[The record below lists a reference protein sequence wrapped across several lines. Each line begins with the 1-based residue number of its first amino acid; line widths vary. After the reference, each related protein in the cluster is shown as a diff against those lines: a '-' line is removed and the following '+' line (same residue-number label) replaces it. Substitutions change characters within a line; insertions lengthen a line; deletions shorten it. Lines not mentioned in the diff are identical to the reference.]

1 MEKKKAETDRIQAL
15 PRLVEGGRQGG
26 VAEVVEEVS
35 NLRGRDATE
44 GKWGK
49 MVFGEK
55 LGVGSLVAVLRRA
68 TYEFGEKK
76 KFVGMKEV
84 GRMAVEVAVKD
95 GCEFADANLIAG
107 LFAGFTDGSE
117 GRGFTHIGPASGEG
131 PATVLEFADEED
143 ATILEGSDAD
153 IDFGS
158 GVTGLPGEKFFQG
171 IGSGK
176 SRRSGQHFRG
186 YGADLMVALDIEF
199 VLTIGEAGLG
209 DGLEASRP
217 SEPLRNGHEGILA
230 ASAQRNKPSAR
241 SNG

>member
-1 MEKKKAETDRIQAL
+1 
-15 PRLVEGGRQGG
+15 
-26 VAEVVEEVS
+26 VVEEMGDLGGS
-35 NLRGRDATE
+35 DATE
-44 GKWGK
+44 RECGE
-49 MVFGEK
+49 MVLGEK
-55 LGVGSLVAVLRRA
+55 LGVRGFVTILGRA
-68 TYEFGEKK
+68 TCELGEKK
-76 KFVGMKEV
+76 KFVGMKDV

-107 LFAGFTDGSE
+107 FFAGFTDGSE
-117 GRGFTHIGPASGEG
+117 GRRFTHIGPASGEG

-158 GVTGLPGEKFFQG
+158 GVTGLLGKKFFQE
-171 IGSGK
+171 IGTGK

-186 YGADLMVALDIEF
+186 YGADLVVALDIEF

-217 SEPLRNGHEGILA
+217 GEPLRNGHEGILA
-230 ASAQRNKPSAR
+230 ASAERNNSNAR
-241 SNG
+241 RNG